1 MTTDDRPQ
9 YRYDARLAN
18 EIETRWQDA
27 WERDHTFWAPN
38 PVGPLAEGWERAEG
52 KEKLYV
58 LDMFPYPSGAGLHV
72 GHPLGYIGTDV
83 FARYW
88 RMRGRNV
95 LHAMGYDA
103 FGLPAEQYAVQTG
116 QHPRVTTE
124 ANVANMRRQLRAL
137 GLGHDPRRGVAT
149 TDVPYYRWTQWIF
162 LQVFGSWYDD
172 DADRARPIAELEAE
186 LEAGTRAPESE
197 ANPDDRPWADLD
209 AQTRRRVVD
218 SYRLA
223 YLEEA
228 PVNWCPALGTVL
240 ANEEVTAEGRSERGN
255 YPVFRRPLKQW
266 VLAIT
271 AYADRL
277 IADLDLLD
285 WPEPIKV
292 MQRNWIGR
300 SVGANV
306 AFPVVGH
313 EGVDLE
319 VFTTRPDTLFGATY
333 MVLAPEHPLVD
344 VIVPPEWPDSLF
356 TDEATDVP
364 ASWRGIFGTD
374 VSPSEA
380 VRKYREFAA
389 GKSELERQSEG
400 KVKTGVFTGAYARNP
415 CNGWHIPIFIA
426 DYVLMGY
433 GTGAIMA
440 VPAHD
445 QRDFEF
451 AREFDLPIR
460 CVVYPGESWLTEHG
474 ATDTTPAEE
483 WPEAFV
489 GVGAACASSNDGV
502 SLDGLL
508 TDDAKRVI
516 AEWLDAE
523 GIGSPT
529 VTYKLRDWLFSRQR
543 YWGEPFPIV
552 YDDAGNPI
560 ALPESMLPVELPELT
575 DFEPTVLDDGDR
587 DTDPE
592 PPLARVSD
600 WVDVELDLGDGPAR
614 YRRETNTMP
623 QWAGSC
629 WYYLRYLD
637 PTNDA
642 ALVDPEVERYWMQS
656 AEASGGVDLY
666 VGGVEHA
673 VLHLLYARFWHKVLF
688 DLDHV
693 STPEPFGRLFNQ
705 GYIQAPAFTDERGV
719 YVEATEVVERDGGF
733 FLGDEPVN
741 REFGKMGKSLRNVVT
756 PDDMYRDYGADT
768 LRLYEM
774 FMGPLDA
781 SRPWSTADV
790 TGVHRFL
797 QRLWRN
803 VVDEETGAARV
814 DDTPADDETRRV
826 LHRTIAAVGSDMAD
840 LKFNTAIA
848 RLFELNNHLTQVVAE
863 RGAAPREVVT
873 PLVLMLAPLS
883 PHVAEEIWARLGHA
897 ESLAYEPFPEPDAA
911 YLSVDV
917 VEVAVQVNG
926 KVRAQ
931 VTVAADADD
940 AAHEAAAR
948 ADARVVA
955 ALAGKTVRKVIV
967 VPGRI
972 VNFVVG

>member
-1 MTTDDRPQ
+1 
-9 YRYDARLAN
+9 
-18 EIETRWQDA
+18 
-27 WERDHTFWAPN
+27 
-38 PVGPLAEGWERAEG
+38 
-52 KEKLYV
+52 
-58 LDMFPYPSGAGLHV
+58 
-72 GHPLGYIGTDV
+72 
-83 FARYW
+83 
-88 RMRGRNV
+88 
-95 LHAMGYDA
+95 
-103 FGLPAEQYAVQTG
+103 
-116 QHPRVTTE
+116 
-124 ANVANMRRQLRAL
+124 
-137 GLGHDPRRGVAT
+137 
-149 TDVPYYRWTQWIF
+149 
-162 LQVFGSWYDD
+162 
-172 DADRARPIAELEAE
+172 
-186 LEAGTRAPESE
+186 
-197 ANPDDRPWADLD
+197 
-209 AQTRRRVVD
+209 
-218 SYRLA
+218 
-223 YLEEA
+223 
-228 PVNWCPALGTVL
+228 
-240 ANEEVTAEGRSERGN
+240 
-255 YPVFRRPLKQW
+255 
-266 VLAIT
+266 
-271 AYADRL
+271 
-277 IADLDLLD
+277 
-285 WPEPIKV
+285 
-292 MQRNWIGR
+292 
-300 SVGANV
+300 
-306 AFPVVGH
+306 
-313 EGVDLE
+313 
-319 VFTTRPDTLFGATY
+319 
-333 MVLAPEHPLVD
+333 
-344 VIVPPEWPDSLF
+344 
-356 TDEATDVP
+356 
-364 ASWRGIFGTD
+364 
-374 VSPSEA
+374 
-380 VRKYREFAA
+380 
-389 GKSELERQSEG
+389 
-400 KVKTGVFTGAYARNP
+400 
-415 CNGWHIPIFIA
+415 
-426 DYVLMGY
+426 
-433 GTGAIMA
+433 
-440 VPAHD
+440 
-445 QRDFEF
+445 
-451 AREFDLPIR
+451 
-460 CVVYPGESWLTEHG
+460 
-474 ATDTTPAEE
+474 
-483 WPEAFV
+483 
-489 GVGAACASSNDGV
+489 
-502 SLDGLL
+502 
-508 TDDAKRVI
+508 
-516 AEWLDAE
+516 
-523 GIGSPT
+523 
-529 VTYKLRDWLFSRQR
+529 
-543 YWGEPFPIV
+543 
-552 YDDAGNPI
+552 
-560 ALPESMLPVELPELT
+560 
-575 DFEPTVLDDGDR
+575 
-587 DTDPE
+587 
-592 PPLARVSD
+592 
-600 WVDVELDLGDGPAR
+600 
-614 YRRETNTMP
+614 
-623 QWAGSC
+623 
-629 WYYLRYLD
+629 
-637 PTNDA
+637 
-642 ALVDPEVERYWMQS
+642 
-656 AEASGGVDLY
+656 
-666 VGGVEHA
+666 